1 VEVAQTKLQEALRI
15 VQAVELA
22 PSTATVPTASPVTA
36 TAPVT
41 KPFDL
46 RGTDVVLTSSSGTP
60 RLQSSSSSSSNSNNS
75 SAVLWSTA
83 AGTDAWL
90 QVNCVQTSLCVQGI
104 ALSYNYVVVLCV

>member
-60 RLQSSSSSSSNSNNS
+60 KLQSSSSSSSNS
-75 SAVLWSTA
+75 AVLWSTTA
-83 AGTDAWL
+83 DTDSWL